1 MGDIIRLDKF
11 LSFWIILYSIGYIFK
26 IFPYNPIIL
35 LSIAIAF
42 FIFAMIIILYY
53 KNEKSLPL
61 YFFIINFIKLPIF
74 AMIYYQNKKIN
85 SYDIIFTIYF
95 IVFYII
101 YIELVSD
108 NIFCIYYN
116 LINYIINYNNGRTY
130 SHLFYEKIKMST

>member
-1 MGDIIRLDKF
+1 MRGDIIRLDKF
-11 LSFWIILYSIGYIFK
+11 LSFWIILYSIGYILK

-35 LSIAIAF
+35 LSIAIVF

-53 KNEKSLPL
+53 KKGKIFPL

-101 YIELVSD
+101 YIELISD

-116 LINYIINYNNGRTY
+116 LIDYNINYNNV
-130 SHLFYEKIKMST
+130 

>member
-1 MGDIIRLDKF
+1 MMGEITLDKF
-11 LSFWIILYSIGYIFK
+11 LSFWIVLYSFGYVLK

-35 LSIAIAF
+35 LSIAIVF

-53 KNEKSLPL
+53 KKGKIFPL

-101 YIELVSD
+101 YIELISD

-116 LINYIINYNNGRTY
+116 LIDYNVNYNNV
-130 SHLFYEKIKMST
+130 

>member
-1 MGDIIRLDKF
+1 MHGDIIRLDKF
-11 LSFWIILYSIGYIFK
+11 LSFWIILYSIGYILK

-35 LSIAIAF
+35 LSIAIVF

-53 KNEKSLPL
+53 KKGKIFPL

-74 AMIYYQNKKIN
+74 AMIYYQKIN

-101 YIELVSD
+101 YIELISD

-116 LINYIINYNNGRTY
+116 LIDYNINYNNV
-130 SHLFYEKIKMST
+130 

>member
-1 MGDIIRLDKF
+1 MHGDIIRLDKF
-11 LSFWIILYSIGYIFK
+11 LSFWIILYSIGYILK

-35 LSIAIAF
+35 LSIAIVF

-53 KNEKSLPL
+53 KKGKTFPL

-74 AMIYYQNKKIN
+74 AMIYYQKIN

-101 YIELVSD
+101 YIELISD

-116 LINYIINYNNGRTY
+116 LIDYNVNYNNV
-130 SHLFYEKIKMST
+130 